1 MILAARLFLE
11 ALRFDLEP
19 EDEVRRK
26 AERAL
31 ALGAGGF
38 VIFGG
43 EAERIA
49 RWVPE
54 WRSAVRHRLWIASDL
69 ERGPGQQ
76 FGGLP
81 QLPPPMGLSACR
93 DRVAAA
99 RSAGRITGRA
109 ARAVGVDLVLAPVLD
124 LDVEPRNPIVGTR
137 SFGTRPKEVGRLGR
151 AWIEACQAE
160 GVGAC
165 AKHFPGH
172 GRTTADSHDEL
183 PVVSAGK
190 DELSEDLEPFR
201 AVADL
206 TAAFMTAHVAYP
218 ALGSSRPA
226 TLEPRLLGDLLRR
239 ELEFEGIVVTDAL
252 NMSGFTDAVDLPG
265 DPDGTAAGAVAAL
278 NAGCDLLLYPAD
290 LERSATLLDRA
301 ALADRN
307 TGDRLEESLRRLEE
321 TVRRVRT
328 SARAESESAM
338 EENRY
343 GAGPVLEREAAEA
356 ASLAFDSIEIVGER
370 PWRIRPAIPLQI
382 VSIWDDRPAPAR
394 ARLGSL
400 FAEELRRRG
409 WTVVDTD
416 ARFLEPDAVQTV
428 LLIASTPQAWKG
440 TASLTDAGH
449 RAIEEA
455 LDVHP
460 NAWPIVF
467 GHPRLLEE
475 LGSEARGMI
484 AWATEEA
491 MERAAAARLDAELR
505 RAEGGSEGPAG
516 AAFA

>member
-26 AERAL
+26 ADRAL

-49 RWVPE
+49 RWASE

-69 ERGPGQQ
+69 ERGAGQQ

-81 QLPPPMGLSACR
+81 ELPPPMGLAACP
-93 DRVAAA
+93 DPLEAA
-99 RSAGRITGRA
+99 REAGRITGSG
-109 ARAVGVDLVLAPVLD
+109 AREAGVNLVLAPVLD

-137 SFGTRPKEVGRLGR
+137 SFGARPEEVGRLGR

-183 PVVSAGK
+183 PVVPAGRA
-190 DELSEDLEPFR
+190 ELAEDLDPFR

-206 TAAFMTAHVAYP
+206 AAAFMTAHVAYP
-218 ALGSSRPA
+218 ALGSPRPA
-226 TLEPRLLGDLLRR
+226 TLEPRLLEELLREEMR
-239 ELEFEGIVVTDAL
+239 FEGIVVTDAL

-265 DPDGTAAGAVAAL
+265 DPDGAAAGAVAAL

-290 LERSATLLDRA
+290 LERSARLLDRA
-301 ALADRN
+301 ALADMS
-307 TGDRLEESLRRLEE
+307 TGDRLEASLRRLEE
-321 TVRRVRT
+321 TARRVRPA
-328 SARAESESAM
+328 ARAESEPATAESHD
-338 EENRY
+338 
-343 GAGPVLEREAAEA
+343 GIGPVRVSHTAEA
-356 ASLAFDSIEIVGER
+356 ASLAFDSIRLVGER
-370 PWRIRPAIPLQI
+370 PWRIRPAIPLRI
-382 VSIWDDRPAPAR
+382 VSIWDDRPEPAR
-394 ARLGSL
+394 APLGSL
-400 FAEELRRRG
+400 FAEELRRHG
-409 WTVVDTD
+409 WTVVDAD
-416 ARFLEPDAVQTV
+416 ARISDPESAQTV

-440 TASLTDAGH
+440 TASLTDVGR
-449 RAIEEA
+449 RAVEEA
-455 LDVHP
+455 LDLHP

-467 GHPRLLEE
+467 GHPRLLAE

-491 MERAAAARLDAELR
+491 MELAAAARLDAEFR
-505 RAEGGSEGPAG
+505 EAEGDRPG
-516 AAFA
+516 ASLA